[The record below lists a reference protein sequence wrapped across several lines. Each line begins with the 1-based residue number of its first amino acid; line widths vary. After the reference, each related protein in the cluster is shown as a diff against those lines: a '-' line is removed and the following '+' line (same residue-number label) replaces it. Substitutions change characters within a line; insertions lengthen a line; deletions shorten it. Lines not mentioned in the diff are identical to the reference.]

1 MRSDEVRIYP
11 ELREEFDAEKI
22 ARALLSLI
30 EKLTPEQRAEYE
42 KDGEVVMKQ
51 LRMTVPG
58 KGSAA

>member
-1 MRSDEVRIYP
+1 MRNDEVRIYP
-11 ELREEFDAEKI
+11 ELLEEFDAEKI

-42 KDGEVVMKQ
+42 KEGEKVMKQ